1 VPSVVSVWRGADWH
15 EREAAEMYGLTF
27 EGHPN
32 PVELL
37 LWDGAPVA
45 PQRKDVPVLSLEEFW
60 KDMGL
65 EEKEEE
71 ASAPETAA
79 AAPRRL
85 TAREQKQR
93 LLAEGGGLASG
104 PVPSE

>member
-1 VPSVVSVWRGADWH
+1 
-15 EREAAEMYGLTF
+15 
-27 EGHPN
+27 
-32 PVELL
+32 
-37 LWDGAPVA
+37 
-45 PQRKDVPVLSLEEFW
+45 LEEFW

-65 EEKEEE
+65 EEEEE
-71 ASAPETAA
+71 APAPEAPA

-93 LLAEGGGLASG
+93 LLAEGGGLTSG